1 MYRAIYQLLMA
12 KGKFQVNMVGSE
24 DTPVEKEREI
34 FSRILDTLLKKPEPE
49 KLTSPELSN
58 NQGTHD
64 QI

>member
-1 MYRAIYQLLMA
+1 MA